1 MNVIWTPNGSYTRV
15 EFDNEADLEETI
27 IALTKDLFGPGRIY
41 LDLKKKIGKSK
52 QNIPDGYLLDLS
64 SSVPRLYVVEN
75 EISGHHPTKHIAIQL
90 VEFMSSF
97 IEDRNGIRNILVN
110 RLNSDRAVEQLCE
123 SYIASLGLHSIEDL
137 IHKLVF
143 EGEFAALVPL
153 STNSRN
159 NLETILNKG
168 FGFKVEVLRVRVA
181 MKIKMENECIK
192 FKPFLAG
199 LQSEE

>member
-110 RLNSDRAVEQLCE
+110 RLNSDRAVKQLCE

-143 EGEFAALVPL
+143 EGEFAALVIIDEQ
-153 STNSRN
+153 SER
-159 NLETILNKG
+159 LETILNKG
-168 FGFKVEVLRVRVA
+168 FGFKVEVLELSRYEN
-181 MKIKMENECIK
+181 KNENESMDSSRSWQVYK
-192 FKPFLAG
+192 AR
-199 LQSEE
+199 